1 MTRARLFIP
10 ALAFVTF
17 SGATPMA
24 QHWPHWRGPTH
35 DGVSLETNLPVSWG
49 AECKPESQAA
59 EPAPTSGSSDQG
71 AATSTAGPRA
81 RPRSACRGTPPRLD
95 RLQGLRH
102 EERRLEA
109 AASGLQRLDA
119 DHLGQHD
126 LPERRHR
133 DEHRLDRAVG
143 DRSQQA
149 RGEVEAPARR
159 RQPHAAQAEHVVP
172 VAGHRRQA
180 RLGDDGVR
188 RLQGVR
194 LRRQRNLVARSAGR
208 LREVRAEPWIR
219 VVAAASARRAL
230 RAGAARDEDR
240 RPVVRP
246 QDRQDD
252 GQDGVARR
260 KADAGCQRISRLLH
274 DAGVGRGQRPRGAD
288 HHGRRRRV
296 RPRSG
301 DGQGVLARRRPQ
313 SDERAPPTGSSRHPR
328 SSTA

>member
-1 MTRARLFIP
+1 M
-10 ALAFVTF
+10 
-17 SGATPMA
+17 
-24 QHWPHWRGPTH
+24 
-35 DGVSLETNLPVSWG
+35 
-49 AECKPESQAA
+49 
-59 EPAPTSGSSDQG
+59 
-71 AATSTAGPRA
+71 
-81 RPRSACRGTPPRLD
+81 
-95 RLQGLRH
+95 QGLRH
-102 EERRLEA
+102 EECRLEA

-119 DHLGQHD
+119 DHLGRHD

-133 DEHRLDRAVG
+133 GEHRLDRAVG

-149 RGEVEAPARR
+149 RREVEAPDRR
-159 RQPHAAQAEHVVP
+159 RQPHRAQAEHVVP

-194 LRRQRNLVARSAGR
+194 LRRQGNLVARSAGR

-219 VVAAASARRAL
+219 LVAAAPARGAV
-230 RAGAARDEDR
+230 RAGAARDEDG

-252 GQDGVARR
+252 GQDDVARR
-260 KADAGCQRISRLLH
+260 KADAGRPRISRLLH
-274 DAGVGRGQRPRGAD
+274 DAGVDRGQRPRGAD
-288 HHGRRRRV
+288 HHRRRRRV

-313 SDERAPPTGSSRHPR
+313 SDERRRLPDRRVTRR

>member
-17 SGATPMA
+17 GGTTALA

-49 AECKPESQAA
+49 AECKPES
-59 EPAPTSGSSDQG
+59 PAPAPAAGRPADQG
-71 AATSTAGPRA
+71 AAPQTPDAPPQGRGRGRGQPA
-81 RPRSACRGTPPRLD
+81 EGRPLDLD
-95 RLQGLRH
+95 RVQGLRH
-102 EERRLEA
+102 EECRLEA

-133 DEHRLDRAVG
+133 GEHRLDRAVG

-159 RQPHAAQAEHVVP
+159 RQPHGAQAEHVVP

-188 RLQGVR
+188 RLQGLR
-194 LRRQRNLVARSAGR
+194 LRRQGNLVARSAGR
-208 LREVRAEPWIR
+208 LREVRAELGIR

-230 RAGAARDEDR
+230 RAGAARDENG

-252 GQDGVARR
+252 GQDDVARR
-260 KADAGCQRISRLLH
+260 KADAGGPRIS
-274 DAGVGRGQRPRGAD
+274 
-288 HHGRRRRV
+288 
-296 RPRSG
+296 
-301 DGQGVLARRRPQ
+301 
-313 SDERAPPTGSSRHPR
+313 
-328 SSTA
+328 